1 MKIIK
6 TIGPDKNKKE
16 NKIHTLEVS
25 EKELVILAALL
36 GKSMHGGP
44 IAEAM
49 YKSVSDYFP
58 RGFCI
63 TGSTN
68 LYPVAEFIKETYED

>member
-25 EKELVILAALL
+25 EKELIIIAALL
-36 GKSMHGGP
+36 GKSIYGGN
-44 IAEAM
+44 IVTDM
-49 YKSVSDYFP
+49 CKSVATYYPETCDVI
-58 RGFCI
+58 GN
-63 TGSTN
+63 TN
-68 LYPVAEFIKETYED
+68 LDGVIKFIEQTYED

>member
-6 TIGPDKNKKE
+6 TISRKKNKKE

-36 GKSMHGGP
+36 GKSTYGGN
-44 IAEAM
+44 IVTDM
-49 YKSVSDYFP
+49 CKSVATY
-58 RGFCI
+58 
-63 TGSTN
+63 
-68 LYPVAEFIKETYED
+68 YPVACELIGNTNLDDVVKFIEQTYED